1 MSEQPT
7 LDEVLMTIVIGFQY
21 LIAHAPAEDLSPT
34 LSVRM
39 EEEISYHLKRLGLD
53 DRRAF
58 LAFIRQQAQAS
69 AWPEERAFLEQLPTL
84 LGWED
89 GQ

>member
-1 MSEQPT
+1 MGDSILPR
-7 LDEVLMTIVIGFQY
+7 
-21 LIAHAPAEDLSPT
+21 LS
-34 LSVRM
+34 SVKR
-39 EEEISYHLKRLGLD
+39 ERSRSLARNAAQTARRTPPLLQFLWQRLGLD

-58 LAFIRQQAQAS
+58 LAFIRQQAHAS